1 MLAFIRVRGPRVAG
15 VMLVMLAIS
24 LAQGGISYTMTFG
37 ALSDFMPR
45 DRSTL
50 ARDLLALSLGSIA
63 LMAALWALKRRRALF
78 VCVIFANTVF
88 TCALLLHLSGLV
100 GVLYGS
106 VSEAVNALMI
116 DVVLM
121 ASTNILIFSIWYWVI
136 DPPGF
141 EDVPH
146 ADEAWDFLFPQ
157 RAGSIPHYES
167 WEPGYADYLFLAF
180 TTSFA
185 FSPTDT
191 APLTKRAKMLMLL
204 QATISVVTLTAIAGS
219 AINILAGK

>member
-15 VMLVMLAIS
+15 VMLIMLAIS
-24 LAQGGISYTMTFG
+24 LAQSGISYSMAFG
-37 ALSDFMPR
+37 GLRDFMAQ
-45 DRSTL
+45 DRSIF
-50 ARDLLALSLGSIA
+50 ARGLMTLSLGLVA
-63 LMAALWALKRRRALF
+63 LMAALWVLKRKQALF
-78 VCVIFANTVF
+78 VCVVFTNAVF
-88 TCALLLHLSGLV
+88 TCALLLHMSGLV
-100 GVLYGS
+100 GVLFGS
-106 VSEAVNALMI
+106 VSEAVNTLMI
-116 DVVLM
+116 DVALM
-121 ASTNILIFSIWYWVI
+121 AATNILIFSIWYCII
-136 DPPGF
+136 DRPNF

-146 ADEAWDFLFPQ
+146 EAWDFLFPQ

-167 WEPGYADYLFLAF
+167 WQPGYIDYLFVAF

-219 AINILAGK
+219 AINILAGR